1 MSETGRPRKY
11 KSPEEFDAKVDEYV
25 EQCIEDGEPI
35 LWTGMALHLGFYG
48 RAEMDNYMGYDGFSN
63 SVKRAKAI
71 VEMGYEKLLALG
83 GGSGPIFALK
93 NFGWVDKQEIDH
105 SSPDGSMSPGEVSIT
120 VTKQD
125 IKDVLDMM

>member
-1 MSETGRPRKY
+1 
-11 KSPEEFDAKVDEYV
+11 
-25 EQCIEDGEPI
+25 
-35 LWTGMALHLGFYG
+35 MALHLGFYG
-48 RAEMDNYMGYDGFSN
+48 RQEMDNYMGYDGFSD

-105 SSPDGSMSPGEVSIT
+105 SSPDGSMSPGEVNIT